1 MFIDKLIPKRFL
13 LKKEVCSIEVVFK
26 ESEKIIFLTHLKQIG
41 NKVEI
46 VRTEVLSQLKLPA
59 KIVTNKIPTI
69 LILNGAGVITKKSSS
84 NETEFVKIVNESLP
98 AIKNEDFY
106 IQLFKQ
112 EDNLHFISFCRKE
125 LLDELMKELNHE
137 KVDLIN
143 VYLGPSIVIGMD
155 SVADNFNRIPTTLH
169 DVEFTNGH
177 VSEFFPIGEQNSIVI
192 SDLLI
197 EKSNVLGFAA
207 GLSYFLENIFV
218 FNSDK
223 VLEHLYLRHIESN
236 KFKFSVLVCFG
247 IALFVSLINVVFYTN
262 YFDRNNK
269 LEAELSVYESK
280 NTRINSLLED
290 YQKKKGLIEGAGILE
305 INHLS
310 EYADRIASTVPEEVI
325 LTNLNFN
332 PKLER
337 EDASDSLVTFN
348 AKELIVQGNCNKSLV
363 LNDWINI
370 LKLQKFIKEVNL
382 EKFTYSKESFLPNF
396 EIEIKMN

>member
-26 ESEKIIFLTHLKQIG
+26 ENEKIIYLTHLKQIG

-46 VRTEVLSQLKLPA
+46 VRTEVLSNLKLPA
-59 KIVTNKIPTI
+59 KILKNKIPVI
-69 LILNGAGVITKKSSS
+69 LIVNGSGIVSKKAVSDEKEAIKII
-84 NETEFVKIVNESLP
+84 NEFLP
-98 AIKNEDFY
+98 AIKKEDFY

-125 LLDELMKELNHE
+125 LLDELMKELNRE
-137 KVDLIN
+137 KVDLMN
-143 VYLGPSIVIGMD
+143 VFLGPSVVIGMD
-155 SVADNFNRIPTTLH
+155 TVAADFNRIPTTLL
-169 DVEFTNGH
+169 DAEFTNGRIADF
-177 VSEFFPIGEQNSIVI
+177 VPSSDQNSIVI
-192 SDLLI
+192 SGIRI
-197 EKSNVLGFAA
+197 ERTSILGFSA

-218 FNSDK
+218 FNTDK
-223 VLEHLYLRHIESN
+223 FLERLYVKHIESN
-236 KFKFSVLVCFG
+236 KFKFSVLVCVG
-247 IALFVSLINVVFYTN
+247 IALIVSLLNVVYYTN

-269 LEAELSVYESK
+269 LEAELGVYESK
-280 NTRINSLLED
+280 NARINSLLED

-310 EYADRIASTVPEEVI
+310 EYADRIAATVPEEVV

-332 PKLER
+332 PKLDLENS
-337 EDASDSLVTFN
+337 SDSLITFK

-363 LNDWINI
+363 INDWINI

-382 EKFTYSKESFLPNF
+382 EKFTFSKDGFLPNF
-396 EIEIKMN
+396 EIGIKMN